1 MTTKSLTT
9 ALNWSLTHLYWVSVR
24 LGKGIVCAEMT
35 ELSAGVVGV
44 RAAATHIELMPL
56 ALMEWWE
63 ARHVRVHGREIDA
76 IWDVSGA
83 KYGRGAGLHVW
94 VDGKHAGHA
103 PPVHDVT
110 AGAHDAT
117 GLPRLVAPR
126 VRISLDRRHWS
137 ELCVWSLS
145 GRSPSQSMGRRPAST
160 AHRSLLRNGPHIRNR
175 YDGSFATMS
184 SATSDEVVLRGAYS
198 QSAGRVTS

>member
-1 MTTKSLTT
+1 MDRPRGSRGLED
-9 ALNWSLTHLYWVSVR
+9 A
-24 LGKGIVCAEMT
+24 GK
-35 ELSAGVVGV
+35 
-44 RAAATHIELMPL
+44 
-56 ALMEWWE
+56 
-63 ARHVRVHGREIDA
+63 VHGREIDA

-126 VRISLDRRHWS
+126 VRISLDRR
-137 ELCVWSLS
+137 
-145 GRSPSQSMGRRPAST
+145 
-160 AHRSLLRNGPHIRNR
+160 LRFVICADDAAPVEEEEP
-175 YDGSFATMS
+175 DGAWF
-184 SATSDEVVLRGAYS
+184 ECW
-198 QSAGRVTS
+198 